1 MRKLEGCTRKREEH
15 RKTACNITWY
25 VHIICMT
32 CIIWKE
38 SLQLVIGFGRRQRYC
53 FREII
58 YLLFLLYYCI
68 NWLLPNAGL
77 RIKYQLQESK
87 TRFTTAVLVALS
99 QTPFSTQLVIRAVCT
114 QKLQLFRLQF
124 VLFSKIIRINLCR
137 KNSLNRK
144 DSPKISFI
152 QSPRYTLH
160 HI

>member
-1 MRKLEGCTRKREEH
+1 MSKCYVSTIVL
-15 RKTACNITWY
+15 Y
-25 VHIICMT
+25 VHMYIHPPY
-32 CIIWKE
+32 
-38 SLQLVIGFGRRQRYC
+38 QRYY
-53 FREII
+53 I
-58 YLLFLLYYCI
+58 YQEDIYHLVFLYLI
-68 NWLLPNAGL
+68 VSADFGVIANAGL

-114 QKLQLFRLQF
+114 QKPQLFRLQF